1 MRGSNVILL
10 HIIDWGISIMVFPVQ
25 KKQGFWLKT
34 AFLALS
40 LVGALGFGAGVV
52 QAAAKMPLVVAA
64 ENTWGDIAAQI
75 AAPDMRVVA
84 ILSSPTVDPHE
95 YQATPADA
103 RLIAAAELVVANG
116 AGYDSWADKLVAASG
131 LMPARYV
138 RADSWP
144 GWEEGGNPHLWFNME
159 AVSAFVTHFA
169 EACAHIDPE
178 HADGYSGRAAKMQM
192 AIQAIEAHAALLK
205 THVAGMHVAATEP
218 LFTPLA
224 DLLGLQMDEQA
235 FQLAIMND
243 VEPAPSTIAK
253 FESDLKEHRL
263 KMLVYNQQVEEP
275 SVRHLL
281 ELAQQSSVP
290 TLPLS
295 EMLPP
300 HKHWQVWVHDILV
313 QTGQLLG
320 VQQ

>member
-10 HIIDWGISIMVFPVQ
+10 HIINWGISIMVFPVQ

-40 LVGALGFGAGVV
+40 LVGALGFGTGVV

-131 LMPARYV
+131 LLPARYV

>member
-1 MRGSNVILL
+1 MA
-10 HIIDWGISIMVFPVQ
+10 FPGK

-34 AFLALS
+34 ALC
-40 LVGALGFGAGVV
+40 ALGVVGGLAFGAPRV
-52 QAAAKMPLVVAA
+52 QAARLPLVVAA

-103 RLIAAAELVVANG
+103 RMIAAAELVVANG
-116 AGYDSWADKLVAASG
+116 AGYDAWADKLVAASR
-131 LMPARYV
+131 LLPVRYV
-138 RADSWP
+138 KADSWSA
-144 GWEEGGNPHLWFNME
+144 WQEGGNPHLWFNLA

-178 HADGYSGRAAKMQM
+178 HADGYAGRAQKMQL
-192 AIQAIEAHAALLK
+192 AIQAIQAHANLLK
-205 THVAGMHVAATEP
+205 NHVAGMHVAATEP

-243 VEPAPSTIAK
+243 VEPAPSTIAT
-253 FESDLKEHRL
+253 FESDLKDRRVKL
-263 KMLVYNQQVEEP
+263 LVYNQQVEEP

-281 ELAQQSSVP
+281 ELAQQSNVP
-290 TLPLS
+290 MLPLS
-295 EMLPP
+295 EMLPVRQ
-300 HKHWQVWVHDILV
+300 HWQVWVHGILS

-320 VQQ
+320 AQQ

>member
-1 MRGSNVILL
+1 
-10 HIIDWGISIMVFPVQ
+10 MVFPVQ

-34 AFLALS
+34 AVYTLGM
-40 LVGALGFGAGVV
+40 VGALALGGGQA
-52 QAAAKMPLVVAA
+52 QAARMPLIVAA

-116 AGYDSWADKLVAASG
+116 AGYDTWADKLVAASG
-131 LMPARYV
+131 LLPARFV
-138 RADSWP
+138 KADSWSP
-144 GWEEGGNPHLWFNME
+144 WQEGGNPHLWFNVE
-159 AVSAFVTHFA
+159 AVSAFVRHFA

-178 HADGYSGRAAKMQM
+178 HADGYAGRAEKMQM
-192 AIQAIEAHAALLK
+192 AIQSIQAYASLLK
-205 THVAGMHVAATEP
+205 AHVAGMPVGATEP

-243 VEPAPSTIAK
+243 VEPAASSIAT
-253 FESDLKEHRL
+253 FESDLKNRRL
-263 KMLVYNQQVEEP
+263 KLLVYNQQVEEP

-281 ELAQQSSVP
+281 ELAQQSGVP

-300 HKHWQVWVHDILV
+300 HKHWQVWVHDILA

>member
-1 MRGSNVILL
+1 MA
-10 HIIDWGISIMVFPVQ
+10 FPVQ
-25 KKQGFWLKT
+25 KKQGFWLKA
-34 AFLALS
+34 AFCALS
-40 LVGALGFGAGVV
+40 LAGALGVGAGTA
-52 QAAAKMPLVVAA
+52 QAAAKMPLVVAV
-64 ENTWGDIAAQI
+64 ENTWGDLAAQI

-103 RLIAAAELVVANG
+103 RLIAAAELVVTNG

-131 LMPARYV
+131 LLPARYV

-144 GWEEGGNPHLWFNME
+144 GWQEGGNPHLWFNVE
-159 AVSAFVTHFA
+159 AVSAFVKNFA
-169 EACAHIDPE
+169 AACAYIDPE
-178 HADGYSGRAAKMQM
+178 HADGYAGRATKMQM
-192 AIQAIEAHAALLK
+192 VIQGIMAHAALLK

-290 TLPLS
+290 MLPLS

-300 HKHWQVWVHDILV
+300 HKHWQVWVHDILTR
-313 QTGQLLG
+313 TGQLLG

>member
-1 MRGSNVILL
+1 MAFLVK
-10 HIIDWGISIMVFPVQ
+10 
-25 KKQGFWLKT
+25 KKQNFWLKS
-34 AFLALS
+34 ALCA
-40 LVGALGFGAGVV
+40 LGVAGALGFGAG
-52 QAAAKMPLVVAA
+52 AARAAKVPLVVAA

-95 YQATPADA
+95 YQATPTDA
-103 RLIAAAELVVANG
+103 RMIAAAELVVANG
-116 AGYDSWADKLVAASG
+116 AGYDTWADKLVAASG
-131 LMPARYV
+131 LLPARYV
-138 RADSWP
+138 KADSWSP
-144 GWEEGGNPHLWFNME
+144 WQEGGNPHLWFNVD
-159 AVSAFVTHFA
+159 AVSAFVKHFA

-178 HADGYSGRAAKMQM
+178 HADGYAGRAEKMQL
-192 AIQAIEAHAALLK
+192 AIQSIQAHAGLLK
-205 THVAGMHVAATEP
+205 AHVAGMHVAATEP

-235 FQLAIMND
+235 YQLAVMND
-243 VEPAPSTIAK
+243 VEPAPSTVAT
-253 FESDLKEHRL
+253 FESDLKDRRL

-281 ELAQQSSVP
+281 ELAQQSNVP

-300 HKHWQVWVHDILV
+300 HKHWQVWVHDILTQV
-313 QTGQLLG
+313 GQLLG

>member
-1 MRGSNVILL
+1 
-10 HIIDWGISIMVFPVQ
+10 MVFPVQ

-34 AFLALS
+34 AVYTLGM
-40 LVGALGFGAGVV
+40 VGALALGGGQA
-52 QAAAKMPLVVAA
+52 QAARMPLVVAA

-116 AGYDSWADKLVAASG
+116 AGYDTWADKLVAASG
-131 LMPARYV
+131 LLPARFV
-138 RADSWP
+138 KADSWSP
-144 GWEEGGNPHLWFNME
+144 WQEGGNPHLWFNVE
-159 AVSAFVTHFA
+159 AVSAFVKHFA

-178 HADGYSGRAAKMQM
+178 HADGYAGRAEKMQM
-192 AIQAIEAHAALLK
+192 AIQSIQAYASLLK
-205 THVAGMHVAATEP
+205 AHVAGMPVAATEP

-243 VEPAPSTIAK
+243 VEPAASSIAT
-253 FESDLKEHRL
+253 FESDLKDRRL
-263 KMLVYNQQVEEP
+263 KLLVYNQQVEEP

-281 ELAQQSSVP
+281 ELAQQSGVP

-300 HKHWQVWVHDILV
+300 HKHWQVWVHDILA

>member
-1 MRGSNVILL
+1 
-10 HIIDWGISIMVFPVQ
+10 MVFPVQ

-34 AFLALS
+34 AACALGM
-40 LVGALGFGAGVV
+40 VGALTLAGG
-52 QAAAKMPLVVAA
+52 QARAAKMPLVVAA

-103 RLIAAAELVVANG
+103 RMIAAAELVVANG
-116 AGYDSWADKLVAASG
+116 AGYDTWVDKLVAASG
-131 LMPARYV
+131 LLPARFV
-138 RADSWP
+138 KADSWSP
-144 GWEEGGNPHLWFNME
+144 WQEGGNPHLWFNVE
-159 AVSAFVTHFA
+159 AVSAFVKHFA

-178 HADGYSGRAAKMQM
+178 HADGYSGRAEKMQM
-192 AIQAIEAHAALLK
+192 AIQSIQAYASLLRA
-205 THVAGMHVAATEP
+205 HVAGMHVGATEP

-243 VEPAPSTIAK
+243 VEPAPSTIAT
-253 FESDLKEHRL
+253 FESDLKERRL

-281 ELAQQSSVP
+281 ELAQQSGVP

-300 HKHWQVWVHDILV
+300 HKHWQVWVHDILA

>member
-40 LVGALGFGAGVV
+40 LVGALGFGSGVV

-131 LMPARYV
+131 LLPVRYV

-205 THVAGMHVAATEP
+205 THVAEIGRA
-218 LFTPLA
+218 
-224 DLLGLQMDEQA
+224 
-235 FQLAIMND
+235 
-243 VEPAPSTIAK
+243 PAR
-253 FESDLKEHRL
+253 E
-263 KMLVYNQQVEEP
+263 
-275 SVRHLL
+275 
-281 ELAQQSSVP
+281 
-290 TLPLS
+290 
-295 EMLPP
+295 
-300 HKHWQVWVHDILV
+300 
-313 QTGQLLG
+313 G
-320 VQQ
+320 V

>member
-1 MRGSNVILL
+1 MARSNVILL
-10 HIIDWGISIMVFPVQ
+10 HIIDWGIGIMAFPVQ
-25 KKQGFWLKT
+25 KKQTFWLKT
-34 AFLALS
+34 ALCALG
-40 LVGALGFGAGVV
+40 VAGTLGFGGELA
-52 QAAAKMPLVVAA
+52 QAAKMPLVVAA

-103 RLIAAAELVVANG
+103 RMIAAAELVVANG
-116 AGYDSWADKLVAASG
+116 AGYDTWADKLVEASG
-131 LMPARYV
+131 LLPARYV
-138 RADSWP
+138 KADLWSPWQA
-144 GWEEGGNPHLWFNME
+144 GGNPHLWFNME
-159 AVSAFVTHFA
+159 AVSAFVRHFA

-178 HADGYSGRAAKMQM
+178 HADGYAGRAQNMQM
-192 AIQAIEAHAALLK
+192 AIQSIQAYANLLK
-205 THVAGMHVAATEP
+205 IHVTGMHVAATEP

-224 DLLGLQMDEQA
+224 DLLGLQMDEQSY
-235 FQLAIMND
+235 QLAIMND
-243 VEPAPSTIAK
+243 VEPAPSTVAT
-253 FESDLKEHRL
+253 FESDLQEHRL

-281 ELAQQSSVP
+281 ELAHQSNVP

-300 HKHWQVWVHDILV
+300 RKHWQVWVHDILA